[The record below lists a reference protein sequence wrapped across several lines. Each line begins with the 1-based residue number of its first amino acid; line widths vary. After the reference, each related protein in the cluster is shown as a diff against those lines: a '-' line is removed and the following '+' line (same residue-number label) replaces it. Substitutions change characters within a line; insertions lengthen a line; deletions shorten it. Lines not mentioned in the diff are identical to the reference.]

1 MLKPKIYLKRA
12 MRRLFPNRRYKDA
25 LFRRVFQDKRDLLDL
40 YNALNRT
47 NYTDPDMIEITTLE
61 DAIYMSMKDDLSF
74 IVASS
79 LNLYEHQ
86 STVNP
91 NMPLRGLLYLSTQYQ
106 TFVQKN
112 KADIYGRKLISLPF
126 PQFVIFYNGIENQ
139 EDEVILKLSDAFPK
153 NSDGLTPALE
163 CTARVLNINAGHNE
177 ILQNTCKRLHDYS
190 FFISK
195 INDFSAEGIPLDLA
209 ITAAID
215 YCIDEGILA
224 DILEKCRDEVFDM
237 LLTEYDAKFH
247 EDNIRK
253 EEREEG
259 RQEGRREGI
268 LLAQTEIIIN
278 ALNSGMTESEITEKL
293 LIPQET
299 IEAVKEEMSKNKT
312 K

>member
-1 MLKPKIYLKRA
+1 
-12 MRRLFPNRRYKDA
+12 MRQVLFLTTEDGVWWT
-25 LFRRVFQDKRDLLDL
+25 FSM
-40 YNALNRT
+40 T
-47 NYTDPDMIEITTLE
+47 NPG
-61 DAIYMSMKDDLSF
+61 A
-74 IVASS
+74 
-79 LNLYEHQ
+79 
-86 STVNP
+86 
-91 NMPLRGLLYLSTQYQ
+91 
-106 TFVQKN
+106 
-112 KADIYGRKLISLPF
+112 
-126 PQFVIFYNGIENQ
+126 
-139 EDEVILKLSDAFPK
+139 
-153 NSDGLTPALE
+153 
-163 CTARVLNINAGHNE
+163 
-177 ILQNTCKRLHDYS
+177 
-190 FFISK
+190 
-195 INDFSAEGIPLDLA
+195 PLDLA

-259 RQEGRREGI
+259 R

-299 IEAVKEEMSKNKT
+299 IESVKEEMSKNKT